1 MRFAGLVRGAGTY
14 LPDEHTCRGKFSFW
28 WHLHARLGRTGLC
41 PIGTTIWTVARLV
54 LVAAVVCHRGYGGS
68 SIAQL
73 WIFYR
78 FPHVT
83 GFREH
88 GAAGHWVEHST
99 RSVSRQVEYEVTS
112 SAYSSQVLL
121 P

>member
-14 LPDEHTCRGKFSFW
+14 LPDEHTCRGEFSFW
-28 WHLHARLGRTGLC
+28 WHLHARLRRTGLC
-41 PIGTTIWTVARLV
+41 PIGTTIWTVACLV
-54 LVAAVVCHRGYGGS
+54 LVAAVICHRGYGGS

-88 GAAGHWVEHST
+88 GAAGHWVEHS
-99 RSVSRQVEYEVTS
+99 S
-112 SAYSSQVLL
+112 
-121 P
+121 